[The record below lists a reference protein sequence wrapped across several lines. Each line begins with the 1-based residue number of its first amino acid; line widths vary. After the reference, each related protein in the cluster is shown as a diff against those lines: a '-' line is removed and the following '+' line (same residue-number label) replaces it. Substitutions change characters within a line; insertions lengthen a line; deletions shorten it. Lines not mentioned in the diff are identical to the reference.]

1 MGDNLDNE
9 NRGDSTKDD
18 NFSLFDWG
26 NNWIKLISAL
36 ILAITP
42 VLTAFN
48 TWKVDGLKR
57 QIEDVQYFQKEIKDS
72 VEQLSETNSEKA
84 NVALASLY
92 SLADDHDKKRILISI
107 ASSRRNH
114 DLDEPIAY
122 LVLSENE
129 KERAKIVDNNS
140 SLRAIARRLV
150 ATWILENYAG
160 RSNSY
165 QAIEQIDAN
174 ADIRPD
180 LTNASTQLLSLYSN
194 GGLEGWILLGRFPK
208 EVKEKL
214 SPPAYGLS
222 LERQLEIIEQEDF
235 KLVSEGANIKPLKS
249 EGTTISEILVKDLKG
264 KAIEIAS
271 PVYIRQSSPSK
282 DYQLNTLVTSSN
294 TVVLGVLCQGDKV
307 EILEYKPVQP
317 GSGNYT
323 LWGRVAV
330 QSSGP
335 CYNSFETEAENQT

>member
-1 MGDNLDNE
+1 M
-9 NRGDSTKDD
+9 
-18 NFSLFDWG
+18 
-26 NNWIKLISAL
+26 
-36 ILAITP
+36 
-42 VLTAFN
+42 
-48 TWKVDGLKR
+48 
-57 QIEDVQYFQKEIKDS
+57 QYFQKEIKDS
-72 VEQLSETNSEKA
+72 VDQLSETNSEKA

-122 LVLSENE
+122 LVLSENG
-129 KERAKIVDNNS
+129 KERAEIVSNNS

-150 ATWILENYAG
+150 ATWVLENYAD
-160 RSNSY
+160 RSNSS

-222 LERQLEIIEQEDF
+222 LERQLEIVEQESL
-235 KLVSEGANIKPLKS
+235 KLASEGANVKLLQPEVS
-249 EGTTISEILVKDLKG
+249 SISETLIKDLVG
-264 KAIEIAS
+264 KTSEITS

-282 DYQLNTLVTSSN
+282 GYQLSTLVTSSN
-294 TVVLGVLCQGDKV
+294 TVILGVLCQGDSV

-317 GSGNYT
+317 SNGNYT
-323 LWGRVAV
+323 LWGRVIV
-330 QSSGP
+330 RSSGP
-335 CYNSFETEAENQT
+335 CYSSFDTEASNQTQ